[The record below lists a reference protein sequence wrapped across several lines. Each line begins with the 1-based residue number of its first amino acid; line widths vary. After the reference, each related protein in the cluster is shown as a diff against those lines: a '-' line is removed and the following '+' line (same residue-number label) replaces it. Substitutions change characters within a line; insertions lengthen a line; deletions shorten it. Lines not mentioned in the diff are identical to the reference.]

1 MTVGRATIRAAVDF
15 GLDRFVAAQ
24 EHVYSQVVLELQ
36 KGAKT
41 GHWMWFVFPQI
52 RGLGQSETARFYAL
66 SSLEEARAYL
76 EHPILGARLRE
87 CTGLVNGISG
97 KSLQQIFGHVDAL
110 KFRSSMTLFCQATPD
125 NEPFQ
130 RALDKY
136 CDGRFDE
143 LTLNLLHH
151 LGVS

>member
-1 MTVGRATIRAAVDF
+1 
-15 GLDRFVAAQ
+15 
-24 EHVYSQVVLELQ
+24 
-36 KGAKT
+36 
-41 GHWMWFVFPQI
+41 
-52 RGLGQSETARFYAL
+52 
-66 SSLEEARAYL
+66 
-76 EHPILGARLRE
+76 
-87 CTGLVNGISG
+87 
-97 KSLQQIFGHVDAL
+97 VDAL

>member
-1 MTVGRATIRAAVDF
+1 VDL

-24 EHVYSQVVLELQ
+24 QHVYSQVVLELQ

-52 RGLGQSETARFYAL
+52 SGLGQSETARSYAL

-76 EHPILGARLRE
+76 DHPILGARLRE
-87 CTGLVNGISG
+87 CTGLVNDISG

-136 CDGRFDE
+136 CDGRLDE
-143 LTLNLLHH
+143 LTLKILQRPGPLK
-151 LGVS
+151 